1 MKLQENVVSA
11 STFPLCPPLCT
22 PRPPFVNHFSPFR
35 ATFFKFLRPL
45 PPLPQRS
52 AQIDGKV
59 HKILKFA
66 RGSRRYPYVL
76 IVRPTIQTGLNQP
89 SLLRT
94 RMSVG
99 AVVISMISF
108 FTFST
113 TSGASIAHAASLSPV
128 APAHTSTTK
137 NAKPFARLGDKG
149 QVVRS
154 LQQALIAQGISV
166 GGGVDGIFGQ
176 ATLNA
181 VKTFQSNKGL
191 VASGEVNSTTA
202 FLLGLA
208 PSPALPTRGQR
219 GALVTSLQQSLVSA
233 SISVSGG
240 VDGIFGAGTAAAVS
254 AYQTSRG
261 LAVTGKVD
269 IATAISLGIVEGTTK
284 PSTTLPSTTP
294 ATPAPASTIP
304 ATTIPATT
312 TPSQFP
318 IVGDKNE
325 AVKSL
330 QKALIAAKVP
340 VRGGADG
347 HFGPATTT
355 AVTTFQQNMRIAA
368 TGVVDQLTS
377 QLLGLTPAPVL
388 PKMSDTGES
397 VKSLQNLL
405 ITAGIAVKGGA
416 DGKFGAATKS
426 AISAFQK
433 AQGLTNT
440 GSLNLQTALYVGFI
454 PGLTTNPANN
464 PTPTTTPPT
473 TLVPSGPAILP
484 TVFPVLGPCW
494 FADTWKAPRAGGRQH
509 EGVDII
515 AKSGTPIYAVSN
527 GTITRV
533 FLDRPGSL
541 GGNAIRLTA
550 SDGTYFHYAHLSA
563 FAEGAGLGA
572 TVVAGQVIGYIGSTG
587 SSSTPHLHFEYHPG
601 GGAASNP
608 YPLIKP
614 IDGCKSTTPPTT
626 TPATIPVSTPAA

>member
-1 MKLQENVVSA
+1 M
-11 STFPLCPPLCT
+11 
-22 PRPPFVNHFSPFR
+22 
-35 ATFFKFLRPL
+35 
-45 PPLPQRS
+45 
-52 AQIDGKV
+52 
-59 HKILKFA
+59 
-66 RGSRRYPYVL
+66 
-76 IVRPTIQTGLNQP
+76 
-89 SLLRT
+89 RT
-94 RMSVG
+94 RTSMS
-99 AVVISMISF
+99 AAVISMISL

-113 TSGASIAHAASLSPV
+113 TSGPSIAHAASLSLA
-128 APAHTSTTK
+128 APANASTTK
-137 NAKPFARLGDKG
+137 TAKPFARLGDKG

-154 LQQALIAQGISV
+154 LQQALVAQGVSV
-166 GGGVDGIFGQ
+166 SGGVDGIFGQ
-176 ATLNA
+176 GTLNA

-208 PSPALPTRGQR
+208 PSPALPARGQR

-233 SISVSGG
+233 SISVRGG
-240 VDGIFGAGTAAAVS
+240 VDGIFGAGTTAAVS

-261 LAVTGKVD
+261 LAATGIVD
-269 IATAISLGIVEGTTK
+269 IATAISLGIVEG
-284 PSTTLPSTTP
+284 STNPSTTP
-294 ATPAPASTIP
+294 PSTTSTTPAPATTVP
-304 ATTIPATT
+304 AST
-312 TPSQFP
+312 TPGQFP
-318 IVGDKNE
+318 LVGDKNE

-330 QKALIAAKVP
+330 QKALIAAKVS

-347 HFGPATTT
+347 HFGSATTT

-377 QLLGLTPAPVL
+377 QLLGLTPAPAL
-388 PKMSDTGES
+388 PKMGDAGES

-405 ITAGIAVKGGA
+405 ITAGMTVKGGA
-416 DGKFGAATKS
+416 DGKFGAATKN

-433 AQGLTNT
+433 AQGLTTT

-454 PGLTTNPANN
+454 PGLTTNPAINPI
-464 PTPTTTPPT
+464 PTPTTTTPT
-473 TLVPSGPAILP
+473 TTPAPSGPAVVP

-494 FADTWKAPRAGGRQH
+494 FSDTWKAPRSGGRQH

-527 GTITRV
+527 GTITRI

-541 GGNAIRLTA
+541 GGNAVRLTA

-563 FAEGAGLGA
+563 FAEGTSLGA
-572 TVVAGQVIGYIGSTG
+572 TVVAGQVIGYNGSTG

-601 GGAASNP
+601 GGAAVNP
-608 YPLIKP
+608 YPLIKA

-626 TPATIPVSTPAA
+626 IPATTIPAAAPAA

>member
-1 MKLQENVVSA
+1 
-11 STFPLCPPLCT
+11 
-22 PRPPFVNHFSPFR
+22 
-35 ATFFKFLRPL
+35 
-45 PPLPQRS
+45 
-52 AQIDGKV
+52 
-59 HKILKFA
+59 
-66 RGSRRYPYVL
+66 VL
-76 IVRPTIQTGLNQP
+76 IGKPTTQTGSNQP

-94 RMSVG
+94 RMSVS

-108 FTFST
+108 VTFST
-113 TSGASIAHAASLSPV
+113 TSGASIAHAASLSPA
-128 APAHTSTTK
+128 APANASTTK
-137 NAKPFARLGDKG
+137 TAKPFARLGDKG

-154 LQQALIAQGISV
+154 LQQALVAQGVSV
-166 GGGVDGIFGQ
+166 SGGVDGIFGQ
-176 ATLNA
+176 GTLNA

-208 PSPALPTRGQR
+208 PSPALPARGQR

-233 SISVSGG
+233 SISVRGG
-240 VDGIFGAGTAAAVS
+240 VDGIFGAGTTAAVS

-261 LAVTGKVD
+261 LAATGIVD
-269 IATAISLGIVEGTTK
+269 IATAISLGIVEG
-284 PSTTLPSTTP
+284 STNPSTTP
-294 ATPAPASTIP
+294 AT
-304 ATTIPATT
+304 TTPATT
-312 TPSQFP
+312 TPATTTPPSTTPGQFP
-318 IVGDKNE
+318 LVGDKNE

-330 QKALIAAKVP
+330 QKALIAAKVS

-347 HFGPATTT
+347 HFGSATTT

-377 QLLGLTPAPVL
+377 QLLGLTPAPAL
-388 PKMSDTGES
+388 PKMGDAGES

-405 ITAGIAVKGGA
+405 ITAGMTVKGGA
-416 DGKFGAATKS
+416 DGKFGAATKN

-433 AQGLTNT
+433 AQGLTTT

-454 PGLTTNPANN
+454 PGLTTNPAINPTPTT
-464 PTPTTTPPT
+464 PTPTTTPTTTPT
-473 TLVPSGPAILP
+473 PSGPAVVP
-484 TVFPVLGPCW
+484 TVFPMLGPCW
-494 FADTWKAPRAGGRQH
+494 FSDTWKAPRSGGRQH

-527 GTITRV
+527 GTITRI

-541 GGNAIRLTA
+541 GGNAVRLTA

-563 FAEGAGLGA
+563 FAEGTSLGA
-572 TVVAGQVIGYIGSTG
+572 TVVAGQVIGYNGSTG

-601 GGAASNP
+601 GGAAVNP
-608 YPLIKP
+608 YPLIKA

-626 TPATIPVSTPAA
+626 IPATTIPAAAPAA

>member
-1 MKLQENVVSA
+1 MLVVKPTNQTDPNRS
-11 STFPLCPPLCT
+11 
-22 PRPPFVNHFSPFR
+22 SPM
-35 ATFFKFLRPL
+35 
-45 PPLPQRS
+45 
-52 AQIDGKV
+52 
-59 HKILKFA
+59 
-66 RGSRRYPYVL
+66 
-76 IVRPTIQTGLNQP
+76 
-89 SLLRT
+89 RT
-94 RMSVG
+94 RTSMS
-99 AVVISMISF
+99 AAVISMISL

-113 TSGASIAHAASLSPV
+113 TSGTSTAYAAALSPT
-128 APAHTSTTK
+128 APAQASTT
-137 NAKPFARLGDKG
+137 NTAKPFARLGDKG

-154 LQQALIAQGISV
+154 LQRALIAQGISV
-166 GGGVDGIFGQ
+166 SGGVDGIFGQ
-176 ATLNA
+176 ATLKA

-191 VASGEVNSTTA
+191 IASGEVNSTTA

-233 SISVSGG
+233 SIPVSGG
-240 VDGIFGAGTAAAVS
+240 VDGIFGAGTTAAVS
-254 AYQTSRG
+254 AYQTSRA
-261 LAVTGKVD
+261 LVVTGKVD

-284 PSTTLPSTTP
+284 PSTTPTTL
-294 ATPAPASTIP
+294 A
-304 ATTIPATT
+304 PATT
-312 TPSQFP
+312 TPVTTVPATTTPGQFP
-318 IVGDKNE
+318 MVGDKNE

-347 HFGPATTT
+347 YFGSATTT

-368 TGVVDQLTS
+368 TGVVNLLTS
-377 QLLGLTPAPVL
+377 QLLGLSPAPAL
-388 PKMSDTGES
+388 PKMGDTGES
-397 VKSLQNLL
+397 VKKLQNLL
-405 ITAGIAVKGGA
+405 IAAGITVKGGA
-416 DGKFGAATKS
+416 DGKFGVATKN

-464 PTPTTTPPT
+464 PTPT

-601 GGAASNP
+601 GGVASNP

>member
-1 MKLQENVVSA
+1 M
-11 STFPLCPPLCT
+11 
-22 PRPPFVNHFSPFR
+22 
-35 ATFFKFLRPL
+35 
-45 PPLPQRS
+45 
-52 AQIDGKV
+52 
-59 HKILKFA
+59 
-66 RGSRRYPYVL
+66 
-76 IVRPTIQTGLNQP
+76 
-89 SLLRT
+89 RT
-94 RMSVG
+94 RTSMS
-99 AVVISMISF
+99 AAVISMISL

-113 TSGASIAHAASLSPV
+113 TSGTSTAYAAALSPT
-128 APAHTSTTK
+128 APAQASTT
-137 NAKPFARLGDKG
+137 NTAKPFARLGDKG

-154 LQQALIAQGISV
+154 LQRALIAQGISV
-166 GGGVDGIFGQ
+166 SGGVDGIFGQ

-191 VASGEVNSTTA
+191 IASGEVNSTTA

-233 SISVSGG
+233 SIPVSGG
-240 VDGIFGAGTAAAVS
+240 VDGIFGAGTTAAVS
-254 AYQTSRG
+254 AYQTSRA
-261 LAVTGKVD
+261 LVVTGKVD

-284 PSTTLPSTTP
+284 PSTTPTTL
-294 ATPAPASTIP
+294 A
-304 ATTIPATT
+304 PATT
-312 TPSQFP
+312 TPVTTVPATTTPGQFP
-318 IVGDKNE
+318 MVGDKNE

-347 HFGPATTT
+347 YFGSATTT

-368 TGVVDQLTS
+368 TGVVNLLTS
-377 QLLGLTPAPVL
+377 QLLGLSPAPAL
-388 PKMSDTGES
+388 PKMGDTGES
-397 VKSLQNLL
+397 VKKLQNLL
-405 ITAGIAVKGGA
+405 IAAGITVKGGA
-416 DGKFGAATKS
+416 DGKFGVATKN

-464 PTPTTTPPT
+464 PTPT

-601 GGAASNP
+601 GGVASNP

-626 TPATIPVSTPAA
+626 TPA

>member
-1 MKLQENVVSA
+1 
-11 STFPLCPPLCT
+11 
-22 PRPPFVNHFSPFR
+22 
-35 ATFFKFLRPL
+35 
-45 PPLPQRS
+45 
-52 AQIDGKV
+52 
-59 HKILKFA
+59 
-66 RGSRRYPYVL
+66 VL
-76 IVRPTIQTGLNQP
+76 IVKPTTQTGSNQP

-94 RMSVG
+94 RMSVS

-113 TSGASIAHAASLSPV
+113 TSEASIAHAASLSPA
-128 APAHTSTTK
+128 APANASTT
-137 NAKPFARLGDKG
+137 NTAKPFARLGDKG

-166 GGGVDGIFGQ
+166 SGGVDGIFGQ

-208 PSPALPTRGQR
+208 PSPALPARGQR

-233 SISVSGG
+233 SISVRGG
-240 VDGIFGAGTAAAVS
+240 VDGIFGAGTTAAVS

-261 LAVTGKVD
+261 IAVTGVVD
-269 IATAISLGIVEGTTK
+269 IATAISLGIVEGATN
-284 PSTTLPSTTP
+284 PS
-294 ATPAPASTIP
+294 ATP

-312 TPSQFP
+312 TPSEFP
-318 IVGDKNE
+318 KVGDKNE

-347 HFGPATTT
+347 YFGSATTT
-355 AVTTFQQNMRIAA
+355 AVTTFQQSTRIAA
-368 TGVVDQLTS
+368 TGVVNQLTS
-377 QLLGLTPAPVL
+377 QLLGLTPAPAL
-388 PKMSDTGES
+388 PKMGDTGES

-405 ITAGIAVKGGA
+405 ITAGIVVKGGA
-416 DGKFGAATKS
+416 DGKFGVATKN

-433 AQGLTNT
+433 AQGLTTT

-464 PTPTTTPPT
+464 PTPA
-473 TLVPSGPAILP
+473 PSGPAVVPI
-484 TVFPVLGPCW
+484 VFPVLGPCW
-494 FADTWKAPRAGGRQH
+494 FSDTWKAPRSGGRQH

-515 AKSGTPIYAVSN
+515 AKSGTPIYAVAN

-601 GGAASNP
+601 GGVASNP
-608 YPLIKP
+608 FPLIKP

-626 TPATIPVSTPAA
+626 TPASTPAA

>member
-1 MKLQENVVSA
+1 
-11 STFPLCPPLCT
+11 
-22 PRPPFVNHFSPFR
+22 
-35 ATFFKFLRPL
+35 
-45 PPLPQRS
+45 
-52 AQIDGKV
+52 
-59 HKILKFA
+59 
-66 RGSRRYPYVL
+66 
-76 IVRPTIQTGLNQP
+76 
-89 SLLRT
+89 
-94 RMSVG
+94 MSVG
-99 AVVISMISF
+99 AVAISMISF

-113 TSGASIAHAASLSPV
+113 TSGASIAHAASLPPA
-128 APAHTSTTK
+128 APANTSTT
-137 NAKPFARLGDKG
+137 NTAKPFARLGDKG

-154 LQQALIAQGISV
+154 LQRALIAQGISV
-166 GGGVDGIFGQ
+166 SGGVDGIFGQ
-176 ATLNA
+176 ATLKA

-191 VASGEVNSTTA
+191 IASGEVNSTTA

-233 SISVSGG
+233 SIPVSGG
-240 VDGIFGAGTAAAVS
+240 VDGIFGAGTTAAVS
-254 AYQTSRG
+254 AYQTSRA
-261 LAVTGKVD
+261 LVVTGKVD

-284 PSTTLPSTTP
+284 PSTTPTTL
-294 ATPAPASTIP
+294 A
-304 ATTIPATT
+304 PATT
-312 TPSQFP
+312 TPVTTVPATTTPGQFP
-318 IVGDKNE
+318 MVGDKNE

-347 HFGPATTT
+347 YFGSATTT

-368 TGVVDQLTS
+368 TGVVNLLTS
-377 QLLGLTPAPVL
+377 QLLGLSPAPAL
-388 PKMSDTGES
+388 PKMGDTGES
-397 VKSLQNLL
+397 VKKLQNLL
-405 ITAGIAVKGGA
+405 IAAGITVKGGA
-416 DGKFGAATKS
+416 DGKFGVATKN

-464 PTPTTTPPT
+464 PTPT

-601 GGAASNP
+601 GGVASNP

>member
-1 MKLQENVVSA
+1 
-11 STFPLCPPLCT
+11 
-22 PRPPFVNHFSPFR
+22 
-35 ATFFKFLRPL
+35 
-45 PPLPQRS
+45 
-52 AQIDGKV
+52 
-59 HKILKFA
+59 
-66 RGSRRYPYVL
+66 VL
-76 IVRPTIQTGLNQP
+76 IVKPTTQTGSNQP

-94 RMSVG
+94 RMSVS

-108 FTFST
+108 VTFST
-113 TSGASIAHAASLSPV
+113 TSGSSIVHAASLSPA
-128 APAHTSTTK
+128 APANASTTK
-137 NAKPFARLGDKG
+137 TAKPFARLGDKG

-154 LQQALIAQGISV
+154 LQQALVAQGVSV
-166 GGGVDGIFGQ
+166 SGGVDGIFGQ
-176 ATLNA
+176 GTLNA

-208 PSPALPTRGQR
+208 PSPALPARGQR

-233 SISVSGG
+233 SISVRGG
-240 VDGIFGAGTAAAVS
+240 VDGIFGAGTTAAVS

-261 LAVTGKVD
+261 LAATGIVD
-269 IATAISLGIVEGTTK
+269 IATAISLGIVEG
-284 PSTTLPSTTP
+284 STNPSTTP
-294 ATPAPASTIP
+294 AT
-304 ATTIPATT
+304 TTPATT
-312 TPSQFP
+312 TPATTTPPSTTPGQFP
-318 IVGDKNE
+318 LVGDKNE

-330 QKALIAAKVP
+330 QKALIAAKVS

-347 HFGPATTT
+347 HFGSATTT

-377 QLLGLTPAPVL
+377 QLLGLTPAPAL
-388 PKMSDTGES
+388 PKMGDAGES

-405 ITAGIAVKGGA
+405 ITAGMTVKGGA
-416 DGKFGAATKS
+416 DGKFGAATKN

-433 AQGLTNT
+433 AQGLTTT

-454 PGLTTNPANN
+454 PGLTTNPAINPTPTT
-464 PTPTTTPPT
+464 PTPTTTPTTTPT
-473 TLVPSGPAILP
+473 PSGPAVVP
-484 TVFPVLGPCW
+484 TVFPMLGPCW
-494 FADTWKAPRAGGRQH
+494 FSDTWKAPRSGGRQH

-527 GTITRV
+527 GTITRI

-541 GGNAIRLTA
+541 GGNAVRLTA

-563 FAEGAGLGA
+563 FAEGTSLGA
-572 TVVAGQVIGYIGSTG
+572 TVVAGQVIGYNGSTG

-601 GGAASNP
+601 GGAAVNP
-608 YPLIKP
+608 YPLIKA

-626 TPATIPVSTPAA
+626 IPATTIPAAAPAA

>member
-1 MKLQENVVSA
+1 
-11 STFPLCPPLCT
+11 
-22 PRPPFVNHFSPFR
+22 
-35 ATFFKFLRPL
+35 
-45 PPLPQRS
+45 
-52 AQIDGKV
+52 
-59 HKILKFA
+59 
-66 RGSRRYPYVL
+66 VL
-76 IVRPTIQTGLNQP
+76 IVKPTTQTGSNQP

-94 RMSVG
+94 RMSVS

-108 FTFST
+108 VTFST
-113 TSGASIAHAASLSPV
+113 TSGSSIVHAASLSPA
-128 APAHTSTTK
+128 APANASTTK
-137 NAKPFARLGDKG
+137 TAKPFARLGDKG

-154 LQQALIAQGISV
+154 LQQALVAQGVSV
-166 GGGVDGIFGQ
+166 SGGVDGIFGQ
-176 ATLNA
+176 GTLNA

-208 PSPALPTRGQR
+208 PSPALPARGQR

-233 SISVSGG
+233 SISVRGG
-240 VDGIFGAGTAAAVS
+240 VDGIFGAGTTAAVS

-261 LAVTGKVD
+261 LAATGIVD
-269 IATAISLGIVEGTTK
+269 IATAISLGIVEG
-284 PSTTLPSTTP
+284 STNPSTTP
-294 ATPAPASTIP
+294 S
-304 ATTIPATT
+304 TT
-312 TPSQFP
+312 TPAITTPPSTTPGQFP
-318 IVGDKNE
+318 LVGDKNE

-330 QKALIAAKVP
+330 QKALIAAKVS

-347 HFGPATTT
+347 HFGSATTT

-377 QLLGLTPAPVL
+377 QLLGLTPAPAL
-388 PKMSDTGES
+388 PKMGDAGES

-405 ITAGIAVKGGA
+405 ITAGMTVKGGA
-416 DGKFGAATKS
+416 DGKFGAATKN

-433 AQGLTNT
+433 AQGLTTT

-454 PGLTTNPANN
+454 PGLTTNPAINPTPTT
-464 PTPTTTPPT
+464 PTPTTTPTTTPT
-473 TLVPSGPAILP
+473 PSGPAVVP
-484 TVFPVLGPCW
+484 TVFPMLGPCW
-494 FADTWKAPRAGGRQH
+494 FSDTWKAPRSGGRQH

-527 GTITRV
+527 GTITRI

-541 GGNAIRLTA
+541 GGNAVRLTA

-563 FAEGAGLGA
+563 FAEGTSLGA
-572 TVVAGQVIGYIGSTG
+572 TVVAGQVIGYNGSTG

-601 GGAASNP
+601 GGAAVNP
-608 YPLIKP
+608 YPLIKA

-626 TPATIPVSTPAA
+626 IPATTIPAAAPAA

>member
-1 MKLQENVVSA
+1 
-11 STFPLCPPLCT
+11 
-22 PRPPFVNHFSPFR
+22 
-35 ATFFKFLRPL
+35 
-45 PPLPQRS
+45 
-52 AQIDGKV
+52 
-59 HKILKFA
+59 
-66 RGSRRYPYVL
+66 VL
-76 IVRPTIQTGLNQP
+76 IVKPTTQTGSNQP

-94 RMSVG
+94 RMSVS
-99 AVVISMISF
+99 ALVISMISF

-113 TSGASIAHAASLSPV
+113 TSGSSIVHAASLSPA
-128 APAHTSTTK
+128 APANASTTK
-137 NAKPFARLGDKG
+137 TAKPFARLGDKG

-154 LQQALIAQGISV
+154 LQQALVAQGVSV
-166 GGGVDGIFGQ
+166 SGGVDGIFGQ
-176 ATLNA
+176 GTLNA

-208 PSPALPTRGQR
+208 PSPALPARGQR

-233 SISVSGG
+233 SISVRGG
-240 VDGIFGAGTAAAVS
+240 VDGIFGAGTTAAVS

-261 LAVTGKVD
+261 LAATGIVD
-269 IATAISLGIVEGTTK
+269 IATAISLGIVEG
-284 PSTTLPSTTP
+284 STNPSTTP
-294 ATPAPASTIP
+294 AT
-304 ATTIPATT
+304 TTPATT
-312 TPSQFP
+312 TPPSTTPGQFP
-318 IVGDKNE
+318 LVGDKNE

-330 QKALIAAKVP
+330 QKALIAAKVS

-347 HFGPATTT
+347 HFGSATTT

-377 QLLGLTPAPVL
+377 QLLGLTPAPAL
-388 PKMSDTGES
+388 PKMGDAGES

-405 ITAGIAVKGGA
+405 ITAGITVKGGA
-416 DGKFGAATKS
+416 DGKFGAATKN

-433 AQGLTNT
+433 AQGLTTT

-454 PGLTTNPANN
+454 PGLTTNPAINPTPTT
-464 PTPTTTPPT
+464 PTPTTTPTTTPT
-473 TLVPSGPAILP
+473 PSGPAVVP
-484 TVFPVLGPCW
+484 TVFPMLGPCW
-494 FADTWKAPRAGGRQH
+494 FSDTWKAPRSGGRQH

-527 GTITRV
+527 GTITRI

-541 GGNAIRLTA
+541 GGNAVRLTA

-563 FAEGAGLGA
+563 FAEGTSLGA
-572 TVVAGQVIGYIGSTG
+572 TVVAGQVIGYNGSTG

-601 GGAASNP
+601 GGAAVNP
-608 YPLIKP
+608 YPLIKA

-626 TPATIPVSTPAA
+626 IPATTIPAAAPAA

>member
-1 MKLQENVVSA
+1 
-11 STFPLCPPLCT
+11 
-22 PRPPFVNHFSPFR
+22 
-35 ATFFKFLRPL
+35 
-45 PPLPQRS
+45 
-52 AQIDGKV
+52 
-59 HKILKFA
+59 
-66 RGSRRYPYVL
+66 
-76 IVRPTIQTGLNQP
+76 
-89 SLLRT
+89 
-94 RMSVG
+94 MSVS

-108 FTFST
+108 VTFST
-113 TSGASIAHAASLSPV
+113 TSGASIAHAASLSLA
-128 APAHTSTTK
+128 APANASTTK
-137 NAKPFARLGDKG
+137 TAKPFARLGDKG

-154 LQQALIAQGISV
+154 LQQALVAQGVSV
-166 GGGVDGIFGQ
+166 SGGVDGIFGQ
-176 ATLNA
+176 GTLNA

-208 PSPALPTRGQR
+208 PSPALPARGQR

-233 SISVSGG
+233 SISVRGG
-240 VDGIFGAGTAAAVS
+240 VDGIFGAGTTAAVS

-261 LAVTGKVD
+261 LAATGVVD
-269 IATAISLGIVEGTTK
+269 IATAISLGIVEG
-284 PSTTLPSTTP
+284 STNPSTTP
-294 ATPAPASTIP
+294 PSTTSTTPAPATTVP
-304 ATTIPATT
+304 AST
-312 TPSQFP
+312 TPGQFP
-318 IVGDKNE
+318 VVGDKNE

-330 QKALIAAKVP
+330 QKALIAAKVS

-347 HFGPATTT
+347 HFGSATTT

-377 QLLGLTPAPVL
+377 QLLGLTPAPAL
-388 PKMSDTGES
+388 PKMGDTGES

-416 DGKFGAATKS
+416 DGKFGPATKN

-433 AQGLTNT
+433 AQGLTTT

-454 PGLTTNPANN
+454 PGLTTNPAIN
-464 PTPTTTPPT
+464 PTPTTTTPT
-473 TLVPSGPAILP
+473 TTPAPSGPAVVP
-484 TVFPVLGPCW
+484 TVFPMLGPCW
-494 FADTWKAPRAGGRQH
+494 FSDTWKAPRSGGRHH

-541 GGNAIRLTA
+541 GGNAVRLTA
-550 SDGTYFHYAHLSA
+550 ADGTYFHYAHLSA

-572 TVVAGQVIGYIGSTG
+572 TVVAGQVIGYNGSTG
-587 SSSTPHLHFEYHPG
+587 SSSTPHLHFEYHPF
-601 GGAASNP
+601 GGAAVNP
-608 YPLIKP
+608 YPLIKA

-626 TPATIPVSTPAA
+626 IPATTIPAAAPAA

>member
-1 MKLQENVVSA
+1 
-11 STFPLCPPLCT
+11 
-22 PRPPFVNHFSPFR
+22 
-35 ATFFKFLRPL
+35 
-45 PPLPQRS
+45 
-52 AQIDGKV
+52 
-59 HKILKFA
+59 
-66 RGSRRYPYVL
+66 
-76 IVRPTIQTGLNQP
+76 
-89 SLLRT
+89 
-94 RMSVG
+94 MSVS

-108 FTFST
+108 VTFST
-113 TSGASIAHAASLSPV
+113 TSGASIAHAASLSLA
-128 APAHTSTTK
+128 APANASTTK
-137 NAKPFARLGDKG
+137 TAKPFARLGDKG

-154 LQQALIAQGISV
+154 LQQALVAQGVSV
-166 GGGVDGIFGQ
+166 SGGVDGIFGQ
-176 ATLNA
+176 GTLNA

-208 PSPALPTRGQR
+208 PSPALPARGQR

-233 SISVSGG
+233 SISVRGG
-240 VDGIFGAGTAAAVS
+240 VDGIFGAGTTAAVS

-261 LAVTGKVD
+261 LAATGVVD
-269 IATAISLGIVEGTTK
+269 IATAISLGIVEGSTN
-284 PSTTLPSTTP
+284 PSTTPPSTTP
-294 ATPAPASTIP
+294 APATTVPAST
-304 ATTIPATT
+304 
-312 TPSQFP
+312 TPGQFP
-318 IVGDKNE
+318 LVGDKNE

-330 QKALIAAKVP
+330 QKALIAAKVS

-347 HFGPATTT
+347 HFGSATTT

-377 QLLGLTPAPVL
+377 QLLGLTPAPTL
-388 PKMSDTGES
+388 PKMGDAGES

-405 ITAGIAVKGGA
+405 ITAGITVKGGA
-416 DGKFGAATKS
+416 DGKFGPATKN

-433 AQGLTNT
+433 AQGLTTT
-440 GSLNLQTALYVGFI
+440 GSLNLQTALYIGFI
-454 PGLTTNPANN
+454 PGLTTNPAIN
-464 PTPTTTPPT
+464 PTPA
-473 TLVPSGPAILP
+473 PSGPAIVP

-494 FADTWKAPRAGGRQH
+494 FADTWKAPRAGGREH

-601 GGAASNP
+601 GGAAVNP
-608 YPLIKP
+608 FPHIKP

-626 TPATIPVSTPAA
+626 TPA

>member
-1 MKLQENVVSA
+1 
-11 STFPLCPPLCT
+11 
-22 PRPPFVNHFSPFR
+22 
-35 ATFFKFLRPL
+35 
-45 PPLPQRS
+45 
-52 AQIDGKV
+52 
-59 HKILKFA
+59 
-66 RGSRRYPYVL
+66 VL
-76 IVRPTIQTGLNQP
+76 IVKPTTQTGSNQP

-94 RMSVG
+94 RMSVS

-108 FTFST
+108 VTFST
-113 TSGASIAHAASLSPV
+113 TSGASIAHAASLSLA
-128 APAHTSTTK
+128 APANASTTK
-137 NAKPFARLGDKG
+137 TAKPFARLGDKG

-154 LQQALIAQGISV
+154 LQQALVAQGVSV
-166 GGGVDGIFGQ
+166 SGGVDGIFGQ
-176 ATLNA
+176 GTLNA

-208 PSPALPTRGQR
+208 PSPALPARGQR

-233 SISVSGG
+233 SISVRGG
-240 VDGIFGAGTAAAVS
+240 VDGIFGAGTTAAVS

-261 LAVTGKVD
+261 LAATGVVD
-269 IATAISLGIVEGTTK
+269 IATAISLGIVEG
-284 PSTTLPSTTP
+284 STNPSTTP
-294 ATPAPASTIP
+294 PSTTSTTPAPATTVP
-304 ATTIPATT
+304 AST

-318 IVGDKNE
+318 VVGDKNE

-330 QKALIAAKVP
+330 QKALIAAKVS

-347 HFGPATTT
+347 HFGSATTT
-355 AVTTFQQNMRIAA
+355 AVTTFQRSMRIAA

-377 QLLGLTPAPVL
+377 QLLGLTPAPAL
-388 PKMSDTGES
+388 PKMGDTGES

-405 ITAGIAVKGGA
+405 ITAGIAVRGGA
-416 DGKFGAATKS
+416 DGKFGPATKN

-433 AQGLTNT
+433 AQGLTTT

-454 PGLTTNPANN
+454 PGLTTNPAIN
-464 PTPTTTPPT
+464 PTPTTTTPT
-473 TLVPSGPAILP
+473 TTPAPSGPAVVP
-484 TVFPVLGPCW
+484 TVFPMLGPCW
-494 FADTWKAPRAGGRQH
+494 FSDTWKAPRSGGRHH

-541 GGNAIRLTA
+541 GGNAVRLTA
-550 SDGTYFHYAHLSA
+550 ADGTYFHYAHLSA

-572 TVVAGQVIGYIGSTG
+572 TVVAGQVIGYNGSTG
-587 SSSTPHLHFEYHPG
+587 SSSTPHLHFEYHPF
-601 GGAASNP
+601 GGAAVNP
-608 YPLIKP
+608 YPLIKA

-626 TPATIPVSTPAA
+626 IPATTIPAAAPAA

>member
-1 MKLQENVVSA
+1 
-11 STFPLCPPLCT
+11 
-22 PRPPFVNHFSPFR
+22 
-35 ATFFKFLRPL
+35 
-45 PPLPQRS
+45 
-52 AQIDGKV
+52 
-59 HKILKFA
+59 
-66 RGSRRYPYVL
+66 VL
-76 IVRPTIQTGLNQP
+76 IVKPTTQTGSNQP

-94 RMSVG
+94 RMSVS

-108 FTFST
+108 VTFST
-113 TSGASIAHAASLSPV
+113 TSGASIAHAASLSLA
-128 APAHTSTTK
+128 APANASTTK
-137 NAKPFARLGDKG
+137 TAKPFARLGDKG

-154 LQQALIAQGISV
+154 LQQALVAHGVSV
-166 GGGVDGIFGQ
+166 SGGVDGIFGQ
-176 ATLNA
+176 GTLNA

-208 PSPALPTRGQR
+208 PSPALPARGQR

-233 SISVSGG
+233 SISVRGG
-240 VDGIFGAGTAAAVS
+240 VDGIFGAGTTAAVS

-261 LAVTGKVD
+261 LAATGVVD
-269 IATAISLGIVEGTTK
+269 IATAISLGIVEG
-284 PSTTLPSTTP
+284 STNPSTTP
-294 ATPAPASTIP
+294 PSTTSTTPAPATTVP
-304 ATTIPATT
+304 AST

-318 IVGDKNE
+318 VVGDKNE

-330 QKALIAAKVP
+330 QKALIAAKVS

-347 HFGPATTT
+347 HFGSATTT

-377 QLLGLTPAPVL
+377 QLLGLTPAPAL
-388 PKMSDTGES
+388 PKMGDTGES

-405 ITAGIAVKGGA
+405 ITAGIAVRGGG
-416 DGKFGAATKS
+416 DGKFGPATKN

-433 AQGLTNT
+433 AQGLTTT

-454 PGLTTNPANN
+454 PGLTTNPAIN
-464 PTPTTTPPT
+464 PTPTTTTPT
-473 TLVPSGPAILP
+473 TTPAPSGPAVVP
-484 TVFPVLGPCW
+484 TVFPMLGPCW
-494 FADTWKAPRAGGRQH
+494 FSDTWKAPRSGGRHH

-541 GGNAIRLTA
+541 GGNAVRLTA
-550 SDGTYFHYAHLSA
+550 ADGTYFHYAHLSA

-572 TVVAGQVIGYIGSTG
+572 TVVAGQVIGYNGSTG
-587 SSSTPHLHFEYHPG
+587 SSSTPHLHFEYHPF
-601 GGAASNP
+601 GGAAVNP
-608 YPLIKP
+608 YPLIKA

-626 TPATIPVSTPAA
+626 IPATTIPAAAPAA